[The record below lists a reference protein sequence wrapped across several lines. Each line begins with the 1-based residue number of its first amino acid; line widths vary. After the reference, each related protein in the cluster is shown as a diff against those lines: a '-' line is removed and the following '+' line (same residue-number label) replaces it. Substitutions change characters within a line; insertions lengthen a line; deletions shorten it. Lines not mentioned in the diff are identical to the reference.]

1 MGHIPN
7 TKIINGYRKSDLNE
21 HLMDSEL
28 CHFILCPI
36 AIYVTEVDSYIYL
49 IFMIYKA
56 PDVQSTNVKHDSSMA
71 VICLEN
77 IR

>member
-1 MGHIPN
+1 
-7 TKIINGYRKSDLNE
+7 
-21 HLMDSEL
+21 MDSEL

-36 AIYVTEVDSYIYL
+36 AIYVTEVDSFIYMCV

-56 PDVQSTNVKHDSSMA
+56 PNVQSTNVKHDSSMA

>member
-1 MGHIPN
+1 
-7 TKIINGYRKSDLNE
+7 
-21 HLMDSEL
+21 MDSEL

-36 AIYVTEVDSYIYL
+36 AIYVTEVDSYIYM

>member
-1 MGHIPN
+1 
-7 TKIINGYRKSDLNE
+7 
-21 HLMDSEL
+21 MDSEL
-28 CHFILCPI
+28 CNFILCPI
-36 AIYVTEVDSYIYL
+36 AIYVTEVDSYTYICV

-77 IR
+77 MDKITPFDQDL